1 MDDDED
7 DNDNGDDDNENDDE
21 DDDDRDGD
29 DDEDSDDNSQRS
41 WEENDIEYDEPGHHL
56 PVLHHASQHMPWND
70 KSVFEEYDNDY
81 FEKNYY
87 ADVPVKLPCKDRGK
101 LATWRTPVRREVK
114 GQNFAVLFQ
123 PDK

>member
-1 MDDDED
+1 MMMT
-7 DNDNGDDDNENDDE
+7 GTVMTMKTMMTTV
-21 DDDDRDGD
+21 DGH
-29 DDEDSDDNSQRS
+29 
-41 WEENDIEYDEPGHHL
+41 ENDIEYDEPGHHL

-81 FEKNYY
+81 FEKNYHII
-87 ADVPVKLPCKDRGK
+87 VSVKLPCKDRGK

-123 PDK
+123 PDKLLFSN